1 MSLLQQIHNK
11 NYLFSSGYLLFFYA
25 AWSFWW
31 SFYAIWLKNKLGL
44 SGVELGMLYST
55 NQLISMIYML
65 CYGIIQDKLGTRK
78 SIIWF
83 QGCILVLTG
92 PFLIYIYEPL
102 LLSSFKIG
110 VIIGG
115 LFLGAGFIAGCAL
128 TESFV
133 EKLSRK
139 FNFEYGTARMW
150 GSLGYAIGALV
161 GGICFSLNPHINFWF
176 VSMMGMMFLIIN
188 CCYKIKIDEVEQ
200 QQVNSIKTN
209 DIFAIFKTLNF
220 WFFVLFIIGTMSFY
234 NVYDQQLFPVFYTQH
249 FADVNDGY
257 KVYGY
262 LNSFQVFLEAAGMCV
277 APFLI
282 NRIGAKS
289 ALLAAA
295 IIMSIR
301 ILGSALFSDIF
312 IISIIKL
319 LHAAEVPLFMVSIFK
334 YIVANFDSRLSS
346 TIFLIGFKISSSI
359 GVIILSSPV
368 GKLFDMLGYHSTF
381 FVLASI
387 VIMVII
393 ISIFTLSNKKILM
406 SDSNS

>member
-1 MSLLQQIHNK
+1 MQLTHKLNNK

-25 AWSFWW
+25 AWSLWW

-44 SGVELGMLYST
+44 TGVELGMLYST
-55 NQLISMIYML
+55 NQLISMIYMVG
-65 CYGIIQDKLGTRK
+65 YGILQDKLGTRK
-78 SIIWF
+78 LLIWF
-83 QGCILVLTG
+83 QGFILLLTV
-92 PFLIYIYEPL
+92 PFLIYVYEPL
-102 LLSSFKIG
+102 LLGHFKIAI
-110 VIIGG
+110 IIGG

-150 GSLGYAIGALV
+150 GSFGYAVGALV
-161 GGICFSLNPHINFWF
+161 GGICFSIDPKINFWL
-176 VSMMGMMFLIIN
+176 VSVMGLMFIFIN
-188 CCYKIKIDEVEQ
+188 IFYKISVNEEERKQVE
-200 QQVNSIKTN
+200 NIAMH
-209 DIFAIFKTLNF
+209 DIFAVFKAGQF

-249 FADVNDGY
+249 FSDINEGY
-257 KVYGY
+257 RIYGY
-262 LNSFQVFLEAAGMCV
+262 LNSFQVFLEAAGMGI

-282 NRIGAKS
+282 NRIGAKP

-295 IIMSIR
+295 AIMATR
-301 ILGSALFSDIF
+301 MLGSAFFSDIYM
-312 IISIIKL
+312 ISFIKL

-346 TIFLIGFKISSSI
+346 TIFLIGFKISSSV

-368 GKLFDMLGYHSTF
+368 GKLFDLLGYHSTF
-381 FVLASI
+381 YVLASI
-387 VIMVII
+387 VVTAII
-393 ISIFTLSNKKILM
+393 ISAFTLSNKKSVLAP
-406 SDSNS
+406 SC